1 MSVESRNEANPGAE
15 AGAGNAGIIAGTG
28 AGVARTGADTPGAV
42 AGVSGTTSA
51 RGGSGRSGRGPAWR
65 EAFTPR
71 HLGETILTGYLPLLI
86 ALAVIVLPLVWM
98 VIASFKPPGEI
109 VTLTPTLWPQ
119 EPTADNYA
127 AVADRVPLGRI
138 LLNSIIVTAVGS
150 LIKVVL
156 AITSAYALV
165 FIKVRFKNII
175 FLGILVA
182 LMVPPEVA
190 LLPNYMTISALGG
203 RNTLWGILLPGL
215 GTAFGTFLLRQQFK
229 TLPIDMLEAAELDGA
244 GHWKKLWKIVVP
256 VCAPAIAT
264 VALVTIVTEWNSFM
278 WPLVIT
284 DTPENMTLPVG
295 LNLLQSVEGQTG
307 SYGYLMA
314 GAVLVIVPVLIV
326 FAALQRHIVSG
337 LTQGAVK

>member
-1 MSVESRNEANPGAE
+1 MRTQKTVAE
-15 AGAGNAGIIAGTG
+15 AGPETPVRDGGAAAGSGSSGTG
-28 AGVARTGADTPGAV
+28 A
-42 AGVSGTTSA
+42 TTSA
-51 RGGSGRSGRGPAWR
+51 SRQDPSPRKRDRATWSQ
-65 EAFTPR
+65 AFAPR
-71 HLGETILTGYLPLLI
+71 NLADTILTGYLPLLI
-86 ALAVIVLPLVWM
+86 AIALIVVPLAWM

-109 VTLTPTLWPQ
+109 ITLTPTLLPQ
-119 EPTADNYA
+119 EPTLGNYE

-138 LLNSIIVTAVGS
+138 LLNSVIVTTVGS
-150 LIKVVL
+150 VIKVVL

-165 FIKVRFKNII
+165 FIRVRFKNVI

-190 LLPNYMTISALGG
+190 LLPNYLTISALGG
-203 RNTLWGILLPGL
+203 RDTLWGILLPGL

-229 TLPIDMLEAAELDGA
+229 TLPVDMLEAAELDGA
-244 GHWKKLWKIVVP
+244 GHWKRLWRIVVP
-256 VCAPAIAT
+256 VSAPAIAT

>member
-1 MSVESRNEANPGAE
+1 MSLD
-15 AGAGNAGIIAGTG
+15 
-28 AGVARTGADTPGAV
+28 ARM
-42 AGVSGTTSA
+42 SGTASA
-51 RGGSGRSGRGPAWR
+51 GESSKRPKRGSWR
-65 EAFTPR
+65 EAFTAR
-71 HLGETILTGYLPLLI
+71 NLGGTVLTGYLPLLI
-86 ALAVIVLPLVWM
+86 ALALIVLPLIWM

-109 VTLTPTLWPQ
+109 VTLNPTLLPKD
-119 EPTADNYA
+119 PTGNNYA
-127 AVADRVPLGRI
+127 VVADKVPLGRI
-138 LLNSIIVTAVGS
+138 LINSVIVTTIGS
-150 LIKVVL
+150 VVKVLL

-165 FIKVRFKNII
+165 FIRVRFKNII
-175 FLGILVA
+175 FLAILVA

-229 TLPIDMLEAAELDGA
+229 TLPIDLLEAAELDGA
-244 GHWKKLWKIVVP
+244 GHWKKLWRIVVP

-284 DTPENMTLPVG
+284 DTPEAMTLPVG

-314 GAVLVIVPVLIV
+314 GAVLVILPVLIV
-326 FAALQRHIVSG
+326 FAALQRHIVAG

>member
-1 MSVESRNEANPGAE
+1 MRTRNTAAEANPGEAPTVSAPPTLAAP
-15 AGAGNAGIIAGTG
+15 AGAGTAGTG
-28 AGVARTGADTPGAV
+28 TA
-42 AGVSGTTSA
+42 
-51 RGGSGRSGRGPAWR
+51 PAKIRRRAEWR
-65 EAFTPR
+65 EAFAPR
-71 HLGETILTGYLPLLI
+71 HLAETILTGYLPLLV
-86 ALAVIVLPLVWM
+86 ALALIVLPLAWM
-98 VIASFKPPGEI
+98 IIASFKPPGEI
-109 VTLTPTLWPQ
+109 ITLSPTLLPQ
-119 EPTADNYA
+119 APTLENYQV
-127 AVADRVPLGRI
+127 VADRVPLGRI
-138 LLNSIIVTAVGS
+138 LLNSVIVTTVAS
-150 LIKVVL
+150 FIKVVL

-165 FIKVRFKNII
+165 FVRVRFKNVV

-190 LLPNYMTISALGG
+190 LLPNYLTISALGG

-244 GHWKKLWKIVVP
+244 GHWKRLWRIVVP
-256 VCAPAIAT
+256 VSAPAIAT
-264 VALVTIVTEWNSFM
+264 VALVTIVTEWNMFM

-284 DTPENMTLPVG
+284 DTPQSMTLPVG

-314 GAVLVIVPVLIV
+314 GAVLVILPVLVV